1 MRVQQIKMILQG
13 MNLMNLILCL
23 QGAKK
28 LRRYVLIILLLINS
42 HNEVVRVL

>member
-23 QGAKK
+23 QDAKK
-28 LRRYVLIILLLINS
+28 IKTLCINNIIINKQP
-42 HNEVVRVL
+42 

>member
-13 MNLMNLILCL
+13 MNLILCL

-28 LRRYVLIILLLINS
+28 IKTLCINNIITNKQP
-42 HNEVVRVL
+42 